1 MEIIAAGH
9 PLAKQ
14 PPGRSRTEVEK
25 VLWKPAKVTDRGVIG
40 EGGGLFATYYL
51 QIPNHPGE
59 QLLTARYRRTKDG

>member
-1 MEIIAAGH
+1 M
-9 PLAKQ
+9 
-14 PPGRSRTEVEK
+14 
-25 VLWKPAKVTDRGVIG
+25 TDRGVIG